1 MKKRRI
7 IFIITASAISL
18 LGLVIMQITW
28 IRHAAQ
34 LRESQLKHRVT
45 MASYRIAYRLSKDS
59 LAVQAIAQSIEDN
72 QGKLLVVPIKQAQ
85 KHKID
90 SLLKSEFRYHQI
102 NLAYNF
108 EIVDKKHPNYAGT
121 CKTSFDAHSMCLD
134 RILKSNRA
142 ELRLG
147 FLNPNIYV
155 FEQMGGMLAASLFFI
170 MLLIMGFILTI
181 QTIWKQKKLSEMTTD
196 FINNMTHELK
206 TPISTV
212 SLASNMLRR
221 PKILENRDKIIH
233 YSSIIHEE
241 NRKLQEQVEQVLRMA
256 KLERGEIQLEKSKAS
271 IHEIIQNALN
281 SIDLQVK
288 ERNGKIQCF
297 LNALHHEVT
306 ADVNHLTNV
315 ISNLLDNAN
324 KYSPES
330 PEITIST
337 HDREDGV
344 VISVE
349 DKGIGMSK
357 DKQKYIFDKFYR
369 VSTGNIHDVK
379 GFGLGL
385 AYVKMM
391 VDAHKGHINLSSE
404 PGKGSRFDLFLPYE

>member
-1 MKKRRI
+1 MKKQRI
-7 IFIITASAISL
+7 IIIITASAL
-18 LGLVIMQITW
+18 AMVGLVIMQITW

-59 LAVQAIAQSIEDN
+59 LLVEAIAQQLEGH
-72 QGKLLVVPIKQAQ
+72 QTRHLQVPIALPEKERINQLLQA
-85 KHKID
+85 
-90 SLLKSEFRYHQI
+90 EFRYHHI
-102 NLAYNF
+102 NLDYTFA
-108 EIVDKKHPNYAGT
+108 IVDKNHPQYAGT
-121 CKTSFDAHSMCLD
+121 CETSLKAHSLCLD
-134 RILKSNRA
+134 RVLKPERT
-142 ELRLG
+142 ELRVS
-147 FLNPNIYV
+147 FLNPQQYV
-155 FEQMGGMLAASLFFI
+155 FSQMWGMLGASFLFIVVLAA
-170 MLLIMGFILTI
+170 GFVMTI
-181 QTIWKQKKLSEMTTD
+181 QTVLRQKKLSEMTTD

-206 TPISTV
+206 TPISTI

-221 PKILENRDKIIH
+221 EPILAKPEKIIH
-233 YSSIIHEE
+233 YSSMIHEE
-241 NRKLQEQVEQVLRMA
+241 NQKLQEQVEQVLRIA
-256 KLERGEIQLEKSKAS
+256 KLEKGDIQLEKSPVS
-271 IHEIIQNALN
+271 VHEIVKKALS
-281 SIDLQVK
+281 SIDLQVR
-288 ERNGKIQCF
+288 ERNGQIRCY
-297 LNALHHEVT
+297 LNALRHEIM

-324 KYSPES
+324 KYSPEK

-357 DKQKYIFDKFYR
+357 DKQKHIFDKFYR
-369 VSTGNIHDVK
+369 VPTGNIHDVK

-391 VDAHKGHINLSSE
+391 VDAHKGQIYLASE
-404 PGKGSRFDLFLPYE
+404 PGKGSRFDLFLPYQ